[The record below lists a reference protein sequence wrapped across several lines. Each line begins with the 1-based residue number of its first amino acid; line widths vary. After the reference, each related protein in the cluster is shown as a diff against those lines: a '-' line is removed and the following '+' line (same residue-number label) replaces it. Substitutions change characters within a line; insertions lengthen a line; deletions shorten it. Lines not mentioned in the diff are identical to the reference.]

1 MISARFLVDFTPREK
16 PSMRINWPNFFIVGA
31 ANSGTTSLYT
41 YLNQHPEVFLPALKE
56 PHYFSQIR
64 PAYEQRYMRPYV
76 TDETAYLQLFRK
88 AGGYKAIG
96 EASTSYLSD
105 PEALRRIRDMVPNAR
120 IIIILRDPV
129 ERAHSHY
136 LMDVREGRQNLPFFA
151 ALQDDWNRKDKGW
164 GVSQLY
170 VELGMYAE
178 QVKRYLRAFG
188 PEQVIILMF
197 EELKGAAAKGALA
210 KVLRLIDVDLSYLS
224 QIDMCYVENSFG
236 IARWS
241 WTRHIA
247 GSNLARRVGQSLVPM
262 RMGSN
267 HTIKRLIFQP
277 YFVKPAPRPDIDPRA
292 RDWLISIFDPNI
304 RELEGILGGKLPNL
318 RRTWES
324 SSSRPDRKCAL
335 AV

>member
-1 MISARFLVDFTPREK
+1 MTRFEFLVAENREATA
-16 PSMRINWPNFFIVGA
+16 MRVNWPNFFIVGA

-41 YLNQHPEVFLPALKE
+41 YLNQHPEVFLPTLKE

-64 PAYEQRYMRPYV
+64 PAYEQRYMRTYV
-76 TDETAYLQLFRK
+76 TDERTYLRLFRK

-105 PEALRRIRDMVPNAR
+105 PEAHQRIQNVAAKAK

-136 LMDVREGRQNLPFFA
+136 LMDVREGRQNVNFFE
-151 ALQDDWNRKDKGW
+151 ALRDDWSRKEKGW

-188 PEQVIILMF
+188 PQQVLILMS
-197 EELKGAAAKGALA
+197 EDLKGASAQRTLMT
-210 KVLRLIDVDLSYLS
+210 VLRFIEVDLSYLS
-224 QIDMCYVENSFG
+224 QMDTSYVENGFG
-236 IARWS
+236 VVRWS
-241 WTRHIA
+241 WTRRIA
-247 GSNLARRVGQSLVPM
+247 GSNLARRVGQTLVPM
-262 RMGSN
+262 SMGSN

-277 YFVKPAPRPDIDPRA
+277 YFVRPAPKPEIDPLA
-292 RDWLISIFDPNI
+292 RDWLAAIFDPDI
-304 RELEGILGGKLPNL
+304 RELERVLCRRLPNL

-324 SSSRPDRKCAL
+324 NSSTSERESAL
-335 AV
+335 TI